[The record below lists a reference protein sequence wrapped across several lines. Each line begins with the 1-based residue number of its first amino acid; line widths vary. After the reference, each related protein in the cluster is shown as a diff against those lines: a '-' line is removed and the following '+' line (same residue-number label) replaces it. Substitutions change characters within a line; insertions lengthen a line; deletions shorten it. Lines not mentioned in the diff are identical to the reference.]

1 MLAQEGREKRFVK
14 IWRPISLLHVDAK
27 ILSKLL
33 SEKLKHALTELISS
47 NQTSYVKNRCISEND
62 RLISD
67 VTELFDM
74 LDITGYLVTM
84 DIEKTFDSL
93 DNDFL
98 LSTFKK
104 CGFDENF
111 V

>member
-1 MLAQEGREKRFVK
+1 MRKKDRDKKFVK
-14 IWRPISLLHVDAK
+14 NFRPISLLNVDTK
-27 ILSKLL
+27 ILPNSLA
-33 SEKLKHALTELISS
+33 EKLKHVLTELISS
-47 NQTSYVKNRCISEND
+47 NQTSYIKNRCISEND

-67 VTELFDM
+67 VTELFDI
-74 LDITGYLVTM
+74 LDITRYLVTM